1 MLRSFAK
8 AAEYIYIDQ
17 AKMAETKQW
26 VVEKQQDDGC
36 FQMVGSLFHK
46 GMKVGQFLSLSGLNG
61 HILVTKGGSRLFV
74 RRAACLMKSPSLLT
88 SRLASWR

>member
-36 FQMVGSLFHK
+36 FQMVGSLFNQR
-46 GMKVGQFLSLSGLNG
+46 MKVSRPFTQKRALMAPCWSPKGANGFFLSAG
-61 HILVTKGGSRLFV
+61 
-74 RRAACLMKSPSLLT
+74 RRV
-88 SRLASWR
+88 